1 MQYIRLLWHIAY
13 TKVYLFCCHNA
24 IFTKFMSNTTT
35 KKVPTELGTERVGK
49 LLMQYAI
56 PAIIAQI
63 AASLYN
69 LIDRAFIG
77 HMPNVGSDAISG
89 LTNTFPFMNLSVA
102 FGAMI
107 GVGGAT
113 LLSVRLGQR
122 DYNSARNI
130 LGNLVTLN
138 VIVGILFAAV
148 SFLFIDDILLFFG
161 ASENTLPF
169 ARDYMEVILL
179 GNIITHLYFGIN
191 AALRSSG
198 HPQQAMTATIMTV
211 VMNAVLTPL
220 FIFGFDMGIRGA
232 ALATI
237 LAQAI
242 TLVWQ
247 TKLLSNPN
255 ELLHL
260 QRGIYKLKGEI
271 VKRILRIGMSP
282 FLINSAACMVVI
294 IINQGLRE
302 NSSSTADGDLS
313 TAAYGISNSMQFIFV
328 MIVLGLTQGMQPIVS
343 YNYGAKQPARVRSAL
358 MLTMKWATLVTT
370 IGGVV
375 CVAFPGLVARI
386 FTSDPLLIERASWAM
401 RVMCMFMPVIGFQLV
416 TTNFFQSIGK
426 VNRSIFLSLTRQVL
440 MLIPL
445 LVILPKFYGVNGV
458 WYSMPISDFV
468 AAMLTVVTLM
478 LQFKEWKREKTNNL

>member
-1 MQYIRLLWHIAY
+1 
-13 TKVYLFCCHNA
+13 
-24 IFTKFMSNTTT
+24 MSNTTT

-77 HMPNVGSDAISG
+77 HMPDVGPEAISG

-107 GVGGAT
+107 GVGGST

-122 DYNSARNI
+122 DYDSAKNI

-138 VIVGILFAAV
+138 VVVGFLFAAV
-148 SFLFIDDILLFFG
+148 SFMFIDEILLFFG
-161 ASENTLPF
+161 ASVNTLPF

-220 FIFGFDMGIRGA
+220 FIFGFGMGIRGA

-247 TKLLSNPN
+247 TKLLSDPN

-260 QRGIYKLKGEI
+260 QRGIYKLKDGI

-282 FLINSAACMVVI
+282 FLINTAACVVVI
-294 IINQGLRE
+294 IINQGLRK
-302 NSSSTADGDLS
+302 NSISDADGDLS

-358 MLTMKWATLVTT
+358 MLTMKWATLVTI

-375 CVAFPGLVARI
+375 CVAFPGVVVHI
-386 FTSDPLLIERASWAM
+386 FTSDPQLIERASWAM

-445 LVILPKFYGVNGV
+445 LLILPNYYGVEGV
-458 WYSMPISDFV
+458 WYSIPISDMV
-468 AAMLTVVTLM
+468 SALLTVVTLI
-478 LQFKEWKREKTNNL
+478 LQFKEWKLEKNKQPLI

>member
-1 MQYIRLLWHIAY
+1 
-13 TKVYLFCCHNA
+13 
-24 IFTKFMSNTTT
+24 MSNVTG
-35 KKVPTELGTERVGK
+35 KKIPTELGTEKIGK
-49 LLMQYAI
+49 LLVQYAI

-77 HMPNVGSDAISG
+77 HMPDVGKEAISG

-122 DYNSARNI
+122 DYNSAKNI

-138 VIVGILFAAV
+138 VVVGFLFAAI
-148 SFLFIDDILLFFG
+148 SFLFIDDILIFFG

-169 ARDYMEVILL
+169 ARDYMVVILL

-191 AALRSSG
+191 AALRSAG
-198 HPQQAMTATIMTV
+198 HPRQAMTATIMTV
-211 VMNAVLTPL
+211 IMNAILTPI
-220 FIFGFDMGIRGA
+220 FIFWFNMGIRGA

-242 TLVWQ
+242 TLAWQ

-260 QRGIYKLKGEI
+260 QRGIYKLKSDI
-271 VKRILRIGMSP
+271 VKKILRIGMSP
-282 FLINSAACMVVI
+282 FLINTAACVVVI
-294 IINQGLRE
+294 IINQGLRQ
-302 NSSSTADGDLS
+302 NSISQADGDLS

-343 YNYGAKQPARVRSAL
+343 YNYGAKNLERVRKAL
-358 MLTMKWATLVTT
+358 MLTMQWATFVTT
-370 IGGVV
+370 VGFVV
-375 CVAFPGLVARI
+375 CVGCPGLVVRI
-386 FTSDPLLIERASWAM
+386 FTTDAELIERASWTM
-401 RVMCMFMPVIGFQLV
+401 RVMCIFMPVIGFQLV

-445 LVILPKFYGVNGV
+445 LIILPKFFGVNGV
-458 WYSMPISDFV
+458 WYSMPISDGV
-468 AAMLTVVTLM
+468 AALLTVITLII
-478 LQFKEWKREKTNNL
+478 QFREWKHEKTNNI

>member
-1 MQYIRLLWHIAY
+1 
-13 TKVYLFCCHNA
+13 
-24 IFTKFMSNTTT
+24 MSNTTT
-35 KKVPTELGTERVGK
+35 KKVPTELGTERIGK
-49 LLMQYAI
+49 LLVQYAI
-56 PAIIAQI
+56 PAIVAQI

-77 HMPNVGSDAISG
+77 HIPNVGTDAISG

-122 DYNSARNI
+122 DYDSARNI

-138 VIVGILFAAV
+138 VIVGILFAAI
-148 SFLFIDDILLFFG
+148 SFLFIDEILLFFG

-169 ARDYMEVILL
+169 ARDYMEVILA

-211 VMNAVLTPL
+211 IMNAVLTPI
-220 FIFGFDMGIRGA
+220 FIFVFGMGIRGA

-237 LAQAI
+237 LAQLI
-242 TLVWQ
+242 TLMWQ

-260 QRGIYKLKGEI
+260 QRGIYGLKSDI

-282 FLINSAACMVVI
+282 FLINTAACMVVI
-294 IINQGLRE
+294 IINQGLRN
-302 NSSSTADGDLS
+302 NSASIADGDLS

-343 YNYGAKQPARVRSAL
+343 YNYGAKHPDRVRKTL
-358 MLTMKWATLVTT
+358 LLTMFWATLVTT
-370 IGGVV
+370 VGFVV
-375 CVAFPGLVARI
+375 CVGFPELVVRI
-386 FTSDPLLIERASWAM
+386 FTPEPLLIERASWAM

-426 VNRSIFLSLTRQVL
+426 VNKSIFLSLTRQVL

-445 LVILPKFYGVNGV
+445 LTILPLFIGVNGV
-458 WYSMPISDFV
+458 WYSMPISDVV
-468 AAMLTVVTLM
+468 AAILTVIVLVQ
-478 LQFKEWKREKTNNL
+478 QFRQWKHEKI

>member
-1 MQYIRLLWHIAY
+1 MVY

-24 IFTKFMSNTTT
+24 EFTKFMSNTTT
-35 KKVPTELGTERVGK
+35 KKVPTELGTEGIGK

-77 HMPNVGSDAISG
+77 HIPNVGTDAISG

-122 DYNSARNI
+122 DYDSARNI

-138 VIVGILFAAV
+138 VIVGVLFAAV
-148 SFLFIDDILLFFG
+148 SFMFMDEILLFFG
-161 ASENTLPF
+161 ASENTLPY

-179 GNIITHLYFGIN
+179 GNVITHLYFGIN

-211 VMNAVLTPL
+211 VMNAVLTPI
-220 FIFGFDMGIRGA
+220 FIFVFGMGIRGA

-237 LAQAI
+237 LAQFV
-242 TLVWQ
+242 TLMWQ

-260 QRGIYKLKGEI
+260 QRGIYRLRGDI
-271 VKRILRIGMSP
+271 VKRVLRIGMSP
-282 FLINSAACMVVI
+282 FLINTAACLVVI
-294 IINQGLRE
+294 IINQGLRN
-302 NSSSTADGDLS
+302 NSVSMSDGDLS

-343 YNYGAKQPARVRSAL
+343 YNYGAKRSDRVRKAL
-358 MLTMKWATLVTT
+358 MLTMFWATLVTT
-370 IGGVV
+370 VGFAV
-375 CVAFPGLVARI
+375 CVGCPELVARI
-386 FTSDPLLIERASWAM
+386 FTSEPQLIERSAWAM

-445 LVILPKFYGVNGV
+445 LIILPRFYGVEGV
-458 WYSMPISDFV
+458 WYSMPISDVV
-468 AAMLTVVTLM
+468 AAMLTVVTLV
-478 LQFKEWKREKTNNL
+478 LQFREWKQEKTNNI

>member
-1 MQYIRLLWHIAY
+1 
-13 TKVYLFCCHNA
+13 
-24 IFTKFMSNTTT
+24 MSNTTT
-35 KKVPTELGTERVGK
+35 KKAPTELGTEKVGK

-69 LIDRAFIG
+69 LTDRAFIG
-77 HMPNVGSDAISG
+77 HMPDVGKEAISG

-102 FGAMI
+102 FGAMV

-122 DYNSARNI
+122 DYTSAKNI

-138 VIVGILFAAV
+138 VIVGILFAVV
-148 SFLFIDDILLFFG
+148 SFLFIDEILLFFG
-161 ASENTLPF
+161 ASENTLPY
-169 ARDYMEVILL
+169 ASDYMEVVLA

-191 AALRSSG
+191 ASLRSSG
-198 HPQQAMTATIMTV
+198 HPKQAMVATIMTV

-220 FIFGFDMGIRGA
+220 FIFGFGMGIRGA

-242 TLVWQ
+242 TLMWQ
-247 TKLLSNPN
+247 TKQLSNPN

-260 QRGIYKLKGEI
+260 QRGIYKPKGDI

-282 FLINSAACMVVI
+282 FLINTAACMVVI

-302 NSSSTADGDLS
+302 NSVSTDDGDLS

-370 IGGVV
+370 VGGVV
-375 CVAFPGLVARI
+375 CVAFPGVVVRI

-401 RVMCMFMPVIGFQLV
+401 RGMCMFMPVIGFQLV

-445 LVILPKFYGVNGV
+445 LLILPNYYGVEGV
-458 WYSMPISDFV
+458 WYSMPISDVV

-478 LQFKEWKREKTNNL
+478 LQFKEWKREQINNL

>member
-1 MQYIRLLWHIAY
+1 
-13 TKVYLFCCHNA
+13 
-24 IFTKFMSNTTT
+24 MSNTTT
-35 KKVPTELGTERVGK
+35 KKVPTELGTESIGK
-49 LLMQYAI
+49 LLAQYAI

-77 HMPNVGSDAISG
+77 HIPNVGTDAISG

-122 DYNSARNI
+122 DYDSARNI

-138 VIVGILFAAV
+138 VIVGVLFAAV
-148 SFLFIDDILLFFG
+148 SFLFIDEILLFFG
-161 ASENTLPF
+161 ASENTLPY
-169 ARDYMEVILL
+169 ARDYMVVILL
-179 GNIITHLYFGIN
+179 GNVITHLYFGIN

-211 VMNAVLTPL
+211 VMNAVLTPI
-220 FIFGFDMGIRGA
+220 FIFVFGMGIRGA

-237 LAQAI
+237 LAQLV
-242 TLVWQ
+242 TLIWQ

-260 QRGIYKLKGEI
+260 QRGIYKLRSDI

-282 FLINSAACMVVI
+282 FLINTAACMVVI
-294 IINQGLRE
+294 IINQGLRK
-302 NSSSTADGDLS
+302 NSVSMSDGDLS

-343 YNYGAKQPARVRSAL
+343 YNYGAKHPDRVRRAL
-358 MLTMKWATLVTT
+358 MLTMLWATLVTT
-370 IGGVV
+370 LGFVV
-375 CVAFPGLVARI
+375 CVGFPELVARI
-386 FTSDPLLIERASWAM
+386 FTSEPQLIERASWAM

-416 TTNFFQSIGK
+416 TTNFFQSVGK

-445 LVILPKFYGVNGV
+445 LIILPKFFGVEGV
-458 WYSMPISDFV
+458 WYSMPISDVV
-468 AAMLTVVTLM
+468 AALLTVVTLV
-478 LQFKEWKREKTNNL
+478 LQFMEWKHEKTNTI

>member
-1 MQYIRLLWHIAY
+1 
-13 TKVYLFCCHNA
+13 
-24 IFTKFMSNTTT
+24 MSNTTT
-35 KKVPTELGTERVGK
+35 KKVPTELGTEKVGK
-49 LLMQYAI
+49 LLTQYAI

-77 HMPNVGSDAISG
+77 HIPNVGTDAISG

-122 DYNSARNI
+122 DYDSARNI

-138 VIVGILFAAV
+138 VVVGFLFAAV
-148 SFLFIDDILLFFG
+148 SFMFIDEILLFFG
-161 ASENTLPF
+161 ASENTLPY
-169 ARDYMEVILL
+169 ARDYMEIILL

-211 VMNAVLTPL
+211 VMNAVLTPI
-220 FIFGFDMGIRGA
+220 FIFVFGMGIRGA

-237 LAQAI
+237 LAQLM
-242 TLVWQ
+242 TLIWQ
-247 TKLLSNPN
+247 ARLLSNPN

-260 QRGIYKLKGEI
+260 QRGIYKLKRDI

-282 FLINSAACMVVI
+282 FLINTAACMVVI
-294 IINQGLRE
+294 IINQGLRN
-302 NSSSTADGDLS
+302 NSVSTYDGDLS

-343 YNYGAKQPARVRSAL
+343 YNYGAKHPDRVRKAL
-358 MLTMKWATLVTT
+358 MLTMLWATLVTT
-370 IGGVV
+370 LGFVV
-375 CVAFPGLVARI
+375 CVGFPEIVAHI
-386 FTSDPLLIERASWAM
+386 FTSEPLLIERASWAM

-445 LVILPKFYGVNGV
+445 LIILPMYYGVEGV
-458 WYSMPISDFV
+458 WYSMPISDVV
-468 AAMLTVVTLM
+468 AAMLTVATLV
-478 LQFKEWKREKTNNL
+478 LQFREWKHEKINNL

>member
-1 MQYIRLLWHIAY
+1 
-13 TKVYLFCCHNA
+13 
-24 IFTKFMSNTTT
+24 MSNTTT

-77 HMPNVGSDAISG
+77 HMPDVGPDAISG

-122 DYNSARNI
+122 DYTSAKNI

-138 VIVGILFAAV
+138 VVVGTLFAAV
-148 SFLFIDDILLFFG
+148 SFLFIDEILLFFG

-191 AALRSSG
+191 AALRSAG

-220 FIFGFDMGIRGA
+220 FIFGFGMGIRGA

-237 LAQAI
+237 LAQGI

-247 TKLLSNPN
+247 TKLLSNPK

-260 QRGIYKLKGEI
+260 QRGIYKLRGEI

-282 FLINSAACMVVI
+282 FLINTAACVVVI
-294 IINQGLRE
+294 IINQGLRR
-302 NSSSTADGDLS
+302 NSISDADGDLS

-343 YNYGAKQPARVRSAL
+343 YNYGAKQPERVRSVL
-358 MLTMKWATLVTT
+358 VLTMKWATLVTT
-370 IGGVV
+370 IGGVI
-375 CVAFPGLVARI
+375 CVAFPGVVVRI
-386 FTSDPLLIERASWAM
+386 FTSSPELIERASWAM

-416 TTNFFQSIGK
+416 ATNFFQSIGK

-445 LVILPKFYGVNGV
+445 LLLLPIYYGVEGV
-458 WYSMPISDFV
+458 WYSMPISDVV

-478 LQFKEWKREKTNNL
+478 LQFKEWKHEK

>member
-1 MQYIRLLWHIAY
+1 
-13 TKVYLFCCHNA
+13 
-24 IFTKFMSNTTT
+24 MSDTTV
-35 KKVPTELGTERVGK
+35 KKVPTELGTEKVGK

-77 HMPNVGSDAISG
+77 HMPDVGINAIAG
-89 LTNTFPFMNLSVA
+89 LTSTFPFMNLSVA

-122 DYNSARNI
+122 DYDSAKNI
-130 LGNLVTLN
+130 LGNLVSLN
-138 VIVGILFAAV
+138 VIVGVLFATI
-148 SFLFIDDILLFFG
+148 SFIFIDEILLFFG
-161 ASENTLPF
+161 ADADTLPY
-169 ARDYMEVILL
+169 ARDYMVVILL

-198 HPQQAMTATIMTV
+198 HPKQAMKATIMTV
-211 VMNAVLTPL
+211 LMNALLTPL
-220 FIFGFDMGIRGA
+220 FIFVFGMGIKGA

-237 LAQAI
+237 LAQLI
-242 TLVWQ
+242 TLMWQ

-255 ELLHL
+255 ELVHL
-260 QRGIYKLKGEI
+260 QRGIYALKGEI
-271 VKRILRIGMSP
+271 VRKILRIGMSP
-282 FLINSAACMVVI
+282 FLINTAACMVVI
-294 IINQGLRE
+294 IINQGLRD
-302 NSSSTADGDLS
+302 NSVDGEKALS
-313 TAAYGISNSMQFIFV
+313 AAAYGISNSMQFIFV

-343 YNYGAKQPARVRSAL
+343 YNFGAKRPDRVRKAL
-358 MLTMKWATLVTT
+358 LLTMLWATLVTT
-370 IGGVV
+370 VGFVV
-375 CVAFPGLVARI
+375 CVGFPGYVVRI
-386 FTSDPLLIERASWAM
+386 FNSDPLLIEKASWAM

-445 LVILPKFYGVNGV
+445 LIILPRYYGVNGV
-458 WYSMPISDFV
+458 WYSMPISDLV
-468 AAMLTVVTLM
+468 AAILTIITLL
-478 LQFKEWKREKTNNL
+478 LQFKEWKREKINNL

>member
-1 MQYIRLLWHIAY
+1 M
-13 TKVYLFCCHNA
+13 N
-24 IFTKFMSNTTT
+24 NTTN
-35 KKVPTELGTERVGK
+35 KKVPTELGTEKVGK
-49 LLMQYAI
+49 LLTQYAI

-77 HMPNVGSDAISG
+77 HIPNVGTDAISG

-122 DYNSARNI
+122 DYDSAKNI

-138 VIVGILFAAV
+138 IIVGVLFAAV
-148 SFLFIDDILLFFG
+148 SFMFIDEILLFFG
-161 ASENTLPF
+161 ASENTLPY
-169 ARDYMEVILL
+169 ARDYMVVILL
-179 GNIITHLYFGIN
+179 GNVVTHLYFGIN
-191 AALRSSG
+191 AALRSAG

-211 VMNAVLTPL
+211 IINALLTPL
-220 FIFGFDMGIRGA
+220 FIFVFGMGIRGA

-237 LAQAI
+237 LAQGI
-242 TLVWQ
+242 TLAWQ

-260 QRGIYKLKGEI
+260 QRDIYWLKRDI
-271 VKRILRIGMSP
+271 VKKILRIGMSP
-282 FLINSAACMVVI
+282 FLINTAACMVVI
-294 IINQGLRE
+294 IINKGLRD
-302 NSSSTADGDLS
+302 NSISVADGDIS

-343 YNYGAKQPARVRSAL
+343 YNFGAKHPDRVRKTL
-358 MLTMKWATLVTT
+358 MLTMFWATLVTT
-370 IGGVV
+370 LGFVV
-375 CVAFPGLVARI
+375 CVGFPGLVARI
-386 FTSDPLLIERASWAM
+386 FTSEPLLIERVSWAM

-445 LVILPKFYGVNGV
+445 LIILPRFFGAEGV
-458 WYSMPISDFV
+458 WYSMPISDVV
-468 AAMLTVVTLM
+468 AAMLTVVTLIM
-478 LQFKEWKREKTNNL
+478 QFREWKREKNNNI

>member
-1 MQYIRLLWHIAY
+1 
-13 TKVYLFCCHNA
+13 
-24 IFTKFMSNTTT
+24 MSNTTT
-35 KKVPTELGTERVGK
+35 KKAPTELGTEKVGK

-69 LIDRAFIG
+69 LTDRAFIG
-77 HMPNVGSDAISG
+77 HMPDVGKEAISG

-102 FGAMI
+102 FGAMV

-122 DYNSARNI
+122 DYTSAKNI

-138 VIVGILFAAV
+138 VIVGFLFAVV
-148 SFLFIDDILLFFG
+148 SFLFIDEILLFFG
-161 ASENTLPF
+161 ASENTLPY
-169 ARDYMEVILL
+169 ASDYMEVVLA

-191 AALRSSG
+191 ASLRSSG
-198 HPQQAMTATIMTV
+198 HPKQAMVATIMTV

-220 FIFGFDMGIRGA
+220 FIFGFGMGIRGA

-242 TLVWQ
+242 TLMWQ
-247 TKLLSNPN
+247 TKQLSNPN

-260 QRGIYKLKGEI
+260 QRGIYKPKGDI

-282 FLINSAACMVVI
+282 FLINTAACMVVI

-302 NSSSTADGDLS
+302 NSVSTDDGDLS

-370 IGGVV
+370 VGGVV
-375 CVAFPGLVARI
+375 CVAFPGVVVRI

-445 LVILPKFYGVNGV
+445 LLILPNYYGVEGV
-458 WYSMPISDFV
+458 WYSMPISDVV
-468 AAMLTVVTLM
+468 AALLTIATLV
-478 LQFKEWKREKTNNL
+478 LQFREWKREKINNI

>member
-1 MQYIRLLWHIAY
+1 
-13 TKVYLFCCHNA
+13 
-24 IFTKFMSNTTT
+24 MSNTTT
-35 KKVPTELGTERVGK
+35 KKAPTELGTEKVGK

-69 LIDRAFIG
+69 LTDRAFIG
-77 HMPNVGSDAISG
+77 HMPDVGKEAISG

-102 FGAMI
+102 FGAMV

-122 DYNSARNI
+122 DYTSAKNI

-138 VIVGILFAAV
+138 VIVGFLFAVV
-148 SFLFIDDILLFFG
+148 SFLFIDEILLFFG
-161 ASENTLPF
+161 ASENTLPY
-169 ARDYMEVILL
+169 ASDYMEVVLA

-191 AALRSSG
+191 ASLRSSG
-198 HPQQAMTATIMTV
+198 HPKQAMVATIMTV

-220 FIFGFDMGIRGA
+220 FIFGFGMGIRGA

-242 TLVWQ
+242 TLMWQ
-247 TKLLSNPN
+247 TKQLSNPN

-260 QRGIYKLKGEI
+260 QRGIYKPKGDI

-282 FLINSAACMVVI
+282 FLINTAACMVVI

-302 NSSSTADGDLS
+302 NSVSTDDGDLS

-370 IGGVV
+370 VGGVV
-375 CVAFPGLVARI
+375 CVAFPGVVVRI

-445 LVILPKFYGVNGV
+445 LLILPNYYGVEGV
-458 WYSMPISDFV
+458 WYSMPISDVV

-478 LQFKEWKREKTNNL
+478 LQFKEWKREQINNL

>member
-1 MQYIRLLWHIAY
+1 
-13 TKVYLFCCHNA
+13 
-24 IFTKFMSNTTT
+24 MSNTTT
-35 KKVPTELGTERVGK
+35 KKAPTELGTEKVGK

-69 LIDRAFIG
+69 LTDRAFIG
-77 HMPNVGSDAISG
+77 HMPDVGKEAISG

-102 FGAMI
+102 FGAMV

-122 DYNSARNI
+122 DYTSAKNI

-138 VIVGILFAAV
+138 VIVGFLFAVV
-148 SFLFIDDILLFFG
+148 SFLFIDEILLFFG
-161 ASENTLPF
+161 ASENTLPY
-169 ARDYMEVILL
+169 ASDYMEVVLA

-191 AALRSSG
+191 ASLRSSG
-198 HPQQAMTATIMTV
+198 HPKQAMVATIMTV

-220 FIFGFDMGIRGA
+220 FIFRFGMGIRGA

-242 TLVWQ
+242 TLMWQ
-247 TKLLSNPN
+247 TKQLSNPN

-260 QRGIYKLKGEI
+260 QRGIYKPKGDI

-282 FLINSAACMVVI
+282 FLINTAACMVVI

-302 NSSSTADGDLS
+302 NSVSTDDGDLS

-370 IGGVV
+370 VGGVV
-375 CVAFPGLVARI
+375 CVAFPGVVVRI

-445 LVILPKFYGVNGV
+445 LLILPNYYGVEGV
-458 WYSMPISDFV
+458 WYSMPISDVV

-478 LQFKEWKREKTNNL
+478 LQFKEWKREQINNL

>member
-1 MQYIRLLWHIAY
+1 MN
-13 TKVYLFCCHNA
+13 NA
-24 IFTKFMSNTTT
+24 IN
-35 KKVPTELGTERVGK
+35 KKVPTELGTEKIGK
-49 LLMQYAI
+49 LLTQYAI

-77 HMPNVGSDAISG
+77 HIPNVGTDAISG

-122 DYNSARNI
+122 DYDSAKNI

-138 VIVGILFAAV
+138 IIVGVIFATV
-148 SFLFIDDILLFFG
+148 SFLFIDEILLFFG

-211 VMNAVLTPL
+211 IINAILTPL
-220 FIFGFDMGIRGA
+220 FIFAFGLGIRGA

-237 LAQAI
+237 LAQAT

-260 QRGIYKLKGEI
+260 QRGIYKLKSEI
-271 VKRILRIGMSP
+271 VQKILRIGMSP
-282 FLINSAACMVVI
+282 FLINTAACMVVI
-294 IINQGLRE
+294 IINKGLRE
-302 NSSSTADGDLS
+302 NSISIEDGDIS

-343 YNYGAKQPARVRSAL
+343 YNFGAKRSDRVRKAL
-358 MLTMKWATLVTT
+358 MLTMSWATVVT
-370 IGGVV
+370 IVGFAV
-375 CVAFPGLVARI
+375 CVGFPELVVRI
-386 FTSDPLLIERASWAM
+386 FTSEPLLIERASWAM
-401 RVMCMFMPVIGFQLV
+401 RIMCMFMPVIGFQLV

-445 LVILPKFYGVNGV
+445 LVTLPHFLGIKGV
-458 WYSMPISDFV
+458 WYSMPISDV
-468 AAMLTVVTLM
+468 IAAILTVITLV
-478 LQFKEWKREKTNNL
+478 LQFREWKHENKQTTI